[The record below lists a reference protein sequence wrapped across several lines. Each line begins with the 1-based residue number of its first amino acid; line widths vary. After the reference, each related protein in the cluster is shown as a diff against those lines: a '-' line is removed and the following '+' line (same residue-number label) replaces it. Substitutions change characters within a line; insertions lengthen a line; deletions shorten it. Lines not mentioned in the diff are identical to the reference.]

1 MMYLIKEM
9 PLSDRP
15 RERLIE
21 IGAKNLADFELL
33 AILLRTGYKEVSV
46 IELAK
51 KLQYEYGGINK
62 LIDLS
67 IDELSHIKGIGQAKA
82 IMLQAAVELGKR
94 SLSHV
99 TESKRISSQY
109 DVFEL
114 LRHEIGS
121 LKQEVLVA
129 IYLDTK
135 TQIIEKREIFKGGLN
150 QSLVHPRE
158 IFKYAVK
165 CSAYQIILAHNHP
178 SGDVEPSMQDI
189 EMTKRMIEA
198 GDMMQI
204 PVADHIIVTKDKS
217 LSIFMRMKIKSG
229 QRPL

>member
-1 MMYLIKEM
+1 MYLIKEM

-21 IGAKNLADFELL
+21 IGAKNLSDFELL

-51 KLQYEYGGINK
+51 KLQYEYGGIDK
-62 LIDLS
+62 LTELS
-67 IDELSHIKGIGQAKA
+67 IDELSQIKGIGQAKA

-94 SLSHV
+94 SISHV
-99 TESKRISSQY
+99 TQSKRISSQY

-129 IYLDTK
+129 VYLDTK

-158 IFKYAVK
+158 VFKYAVK
-165 CSAYQIILAHNHP
+165 CSAYQIILVHNHP
-178 SGDVEPSMQDI
+178 SGDVEPSIQDI

-204 PVADHIIVTKDKS
+204 PIADHVIITKDKS
-217 LSIFMRMKIKSG
+217 TSIFMRMKIKSG